1 MKPANDQAGVTPA
14 DDMEDTDPGLAR
26 ERTSLAWTRTAIS
39 FAALGGAI
47 VKTTPPA
54 GVLILAMS
62 ALIWGAGRM
71 QHRRKRPGTGDG
83 RRLLLITL
91 AVSVVA
97 LAALA
102 VALPTGSGPLP
113 VR

>member
-1 MKPANDQAGVTPA
+1 MKPANDQDGVTPA
-14 DDMEDTDPGLAR
+14 DDMEDTDPGLAC

-47 VKTTPPA
+47 LKTAPTA

-62 ALIWGAGRM
+62 ALIWGAGCM
-71 QHRRKRPGTGDG
+71 PHWRKRPGPGDG

-91 AVSVVA
+91 AVIVVA

-102 VALPTGSGPLP
+102 VALPTGSGLLPL
-113 VR
+113 R